1 MKITKVLL
9 VSSITNIFLSIIK
22 ILFGFIGKCNALIA
36 DGIHSLSDLSTDLVA
51 ILGNHLSLKPADK
64 KHPFGHGKTEY
75 LTSLIIGI
83 VIIILGLSL
92 IYNIFNK
99 EIIIPDLLMIIVS
112 LFTIISKLLLSNYI
126 YKKGILYSNN
136 ILVASGKESRA
147 DVYSS
152 IFVLMSIIL
161 MQFSNEFNILKYA
174 DMFSTVIIALFI
186 IKIGFN
192 ILKDNIGI
200 LLEEQVLDKKY
211 LNNIKNIITS
221 FDEIIEIKDLY
232 VLRYG
237 PYYKLVSNIVMKDLL
252 LTDAHKVIDEI
263 EKKLKEQDNKIK
275 YVFIHM
281 EPKIW
286 QIKDLWYY
294 IGRKKGGDIYD

>member
-281 EPKIW
+281 EPKI
-286 QIKDLWYY
+286 
-294 IGRKKGGDIYD
+294 

>member
-22 ILFGFIGKCNALIA
+22 ILFGFIGKCNALVA
-36 DGIHSLSDLSTDLVA
+36 DGIHSLSDLSTDFVA
-51 ILGNHLSLKPADK
+51 IFGNHLSLKPADK

-75 LTSLIIGI
+75 LTSMIIGI

-99 EIIIPDLLMIIVS
+99 EIIIPDLTMILVS

-136 ILVASGKESRA
+136 ILIASGKESRA

-152 IFVLMSIIL
+152 IFVLLSIIL
-161 MQFSNEFNILKYA
+161 MQFSNEVSILKYA
-174 DMFSTVIIALFI
+174 DMFSTIIIALFI
-186 IKIGFN
+186 IKTGFN

-211 LNNIKNIITS
+211 LKEIKSIITS
-221 FDEIIEIKDLY
+221 FDEIVEIKDLY

-237 PYYKLVSNIVMKDLL
+237 PYYKLVSNVIMKDLL
-252 LTDAHKVIDEI
+252 LTDAHNVIDEI
-263 EKKLKEQDNKIK
+263 EKKLKEKDNRIK

-281 EPKIW
+281 EPIDKF
-286 QIKDLWYY
+286 
-294 IGRKKGGDIYD
+294 

>member
-22 ILFGFIGKCNALIA
+22 ILFGFIGKCNALVA
-36 DGIHSLSDLSTDLVA
+36 DGIHSLSDLSTDFVA
-51 ILGNHLSLKPADK
+51 IFGNHLSLKPADK

-75 LTSLIIGI
+75 LTSMIIGI

-99 EIIIPDLLMIIVS
+99 EIIIPDLIMILVS

-126 YKKGILYSNN
+126 YKKGVEYSNN
-136 ILVASGKESRA
+136 ILIASGKESRA

-152 IFVLMSIIL
+152 MFVLLSIVL
-161 MQFSNEFNILKYA
+161 MQFSNEVSILKYA
-174 DMFSTVIIALFI
+174 DMFSTIIIALFI
-186 IKIGFN
+186 IKTGFN
-192 ILKDNIGI
+192 ILKDNIGT

-211 LNNIKNIITS
+211 LKEIKSIITS
-221 FDEIIEIKDLY
+221 FDDIVEIKDLY

-237 PYYKLVSNIVMKDLL
+237 PYYKLVSNVIMKDLL
-252 LTDAHKVIDEI
+252 LTDAHNVIDEI
-263 EKKLKEQDNKIK
+263 ENKLKEKDSRIK

-281 EPKIW
+281 EPIDK
-286 QIKDLWYY
+286 
-294 IGRKKGGDIYD
+294 

>member
-22 ILFGFIGKCNALIA
+22 ILFGFIGKCNALVA
-36 DGIHSLSDLSTDLVA
+36 DGIHSLSDLSTDFVA
-51 ILGNHLSLKPADK
+51 IFGNHLSLKPADK

-75 LTSLIIGI
+75 LTSMIIGI

-99 EIIIPDLLMIIVS
+99 EIIIPNLIMILVS

-126 YKKGILYSNN
+126 YKKGVEYSNN
-136 ILVASGKESRA
+136 ILIASGKESRA

-152 IFVLMSIIL
+152 IFVLLSIVL
-161 MQFSNEFNILKYA
+161 MQFSNEVSILKYA
-174 DMFSTVIIALFI
+174 DMFSTIIIALFI
-186 IKIGFN
+186 IKTGFN

-211 LNNIKNIITS
+211 LKEIKSIITS
-221 FDEIIEIKDLY
+221 FDEIVEIKDLY

-237 PYYKLVSNIVMKDLL
+237 PYYKLVSNVIMKDLL
-252 LTDAHKVIDEI
+252 LTDAHNVIDEI
-263 EKKLKEQDNKIK
+263 ENKLKEKDNRIK

-281 EPKIW
+281 EPIDKF
-286 QIKDLWYY
+286 
-294 IGRKKGGDIYD
+294 

>member
-22 ILFGFIGKCNALIA
+22 ILFGFIGKCNALVA
-36 DGIHSLSDLSTDLVA
+36 DGIHSLSDLSTDFVA
-51 ILGNHLSLKPADK
+51 IFGNHLSLKPADK

-75 LTSLIIGI
+75 LTSMIIGI

-99 EIIIPDLLMIIVS
+99 EIIIPDLIMILVS

-126 YKKGILYSNN
+126 YKKGVLYSNN
-136 ILVASGKESRA
+136 ILIASGKESRA

-152 IFVLMSIIL
+152 IFVLLSIIL
-161 MQFSNEFNILKYA
+161 MQFSNEVSVLKYA
-174 DMFSTVIIALFI
+174 DMFSTIIIALFI
-186 IKIGFN
+186 IKTGFN

-211 LNNIKNIITS
+211 LKEIKSIITS
-221 FDEIIEIKDLY
+221 FDEIVEIKDLY

-237 PYYKLVSNIVMKDLL
+237 PYYKLVSNVIMKDLL
-252 LTDAHKVIDEI
+252 LTDAHNVIDEI
-263 EKKLKEQDNKIK
+263 EKKLKEKDNRIK

-281 EPKIW
+281 EPIDNTNLK
-286 QIKDLWYY
+286 
-294 IGRKKGGDIYD
+294 

>member
-9 VSSITNIFLSIIK
+9 VSSITNIFLSIVK
-22 ILFGFIGKCNALIA
+22 ILFGFIGKCNALVA
-36 DGIHSLSDLSTDLVA
+36 DGIHSLSDLSTDFVA
-51 ILGNHLSLKPADK
+51 IFGNHLSLKPADK

-75 LTSLIIGI
+75 LTSMIIGI

-99 EIIIPDLLMIIVS
+99 EIIIPDLIMILVS
-112 LFTIISKLLLSNYI
+112 LFTIVSKLLLSNYI
-126 YKKGILYSNN
+126 YKKGVEYSNN
-136 ILVASGKESRA
+136 ILIASGKESRA

-152 IFVLMSIIL
+152 IFVLLSIVL
-161 MQFSNEFNILKYA
+161 MQFSNEVSILKYA
-174 DMFSTVIIALFI
+174 DMFSTIIIALFI
-186 IKIGFN
+186 IKTGFN

-211 LNNIKNIITS
+211 LKEIKSIITS
-221 FDEIIEIKDLY
+221 FDEIVKIKDLY

-237 PYYKLVSNIVMKDLL
+237 PYYKLVSNVIMKDLL
-252 LTDAHKVIDEI
+252 LTDAHNVIDEI
-263 EKKLKEQDNKIK
+263 EKKLKEKDNRIK

-281 EPKIW
+281 EPIDKF
-286 QIKDLWYY
+286 
-294 IGRKKGGDIYD
+294 

>member
-22 ILFGFIGKCNALIA
+22 ILFGFIGKCNALVA
-36 DGIHSLSDLSTDLVA
+36 DGIHSLSDLSTDFVA
-51 ILGNHLSLKPADK
+51 IFGNHLSLKPADN

-75 LTSLIIGI
+75 LTSMIIGI

-99 EIIIPDLLMIIVS
+99 EIIIPNLIMILVS

-126 YKKGILYSNN
+126 YKKGVLYSNN
-136 ILVASGKESRA
+136 ILIASGKESRA

-152 IFVLMSIIL
+152 IFVLLSIVL
-161 MQFSNEFNILKYA
+161 MQFSNEVSILKYA
-174 DMFSTVIIALFI
+174 DMFSTIIIALFI
-186 IKIGFN
+186 IKTGFN

-211 LNNIKNIITS
+211 LKEIKSIITS
-221 FDEIIEIKDLY
+221 FDEIVEIKDLY

-237 PYYKLVSNIVMKDLL
+237 PYYKLVSNVIMKDLL
-252 LTDAHKVIDEI
+252 LTDAHNVIDEI
-263 EKKLKEQDNKIK
+263 ENKLKEKDNRIK

-281 EPKIW
+281 EPIDNTNLK
-286 QIKDLWYY
+286 
-294 IGRKKGGDIYD
+294 

>member
-22 ILFGFIGKCNALIA
+22 ILFGFIGKCNALVA
-36 DGIHSLSDLSTDLVA
+36 DGIHSLSDLSTDFVA
-51 ILGNHLSLKPADK
+51 IFGNHLSLKPADK

-75 LTSLIIGI
+75 LTSMIIGI

-99 EIIIPDLLMIIVS
+99 EIIIPDLIMILVS

-136 ILVASGKESRA
+136 ILIASGKESRA

-152 IFVLMSIIL
+152 IFVLLSIVL
-161 MQFSNEFNILKYA
+161 MQFSNEVSILKYA
-174 DMFSTVIIALFI
+174 DMFSTIIIALFI
-186 IKIGFN
+186 IKTGFN

-211 LNNIKNIITS
+211 LKEIKSIITS
-221 FDEIIEIKDLY
+221 FDEIVEIKDLY

-237 PYYKLVSNIVMKDLL
+237 PYYKLVSNVIMKDLL
-252 LTDAHKVIDEI
+252 LTDAHNVIDEI
-263 EKKLKEQDNKIK
+263 ENKLKEKDNRIK

-281 EPKIW
+281 EPIDKF
-286 QIKDLWYY
+286 
-294 IGRKKGGDIYD
+294 

>member
-36 DGIHSLSDLSTDLVA
+36 DGIHSLSDLSTDFVA
-51 ILGNHLSLKPADK
+51 IFGNHLSLKPADK

-75 LTSLIIGI
+75 ITSVIIGI
-83 VIIILGLSL
+83 VIILLGLSL

-99 EIIIPDLLMIIVS
+99 EIIIPNLLMILVS
-112 LFTIISKLLLSNYI
+112 LFTIISKYILSSYI
-126 YKKGILYSNN
+126 YKKGIEYSNN
-136 ILVASGKESRA
+136 ILIASGKESKA

-152 IFVLMSIIL
+152 IFVLISIVL
-161 MQFSNEFNILKYA
+161 MQFSNELKILKYA

-186 IKIGFN
+186 IKTGFN

-200 LLEEQVLDKKY
+200 LLEEQVLDKEY
-211 LNNIKNIITS
+211 INNIKNIITS
-221 FDEIIEIKDLY
+221 FNEIVEIKDLY
-232 VLRYG
+232 ILRYG
-237 PYYKLVSNIVMKDLL
+237 PYFKLVSNVIMKDLS
-252 LTDAHKVIDEI
+252 LTDAHKIIDEI
-263 EKKLKEQDNKIK
+263 EKKLKEKDDKIK

-281 EPKIW
+281 EP
-286 QIKDLWYY
+286 QI
-294 IGRKKGGDIYD
+294 

>member
-22 ILFGFIGKCNALIA
+22 ILFGFIGKCNALVA
-36 DGIHSLSDLSTDLVA
+36 DGIHSLSDLSTDFVA
-51 ILGNHLSLKPADK
+51 IFGNHLSLKPADK

-75 LTSLIIGI
+75 LTSMIIGI

-99 EIIIPDLLMIIVS
+99 EIIIPDLIMILVS

-126 YKKGILYSNN
+126 YKKGVEYSNN
-136 ILVASGKESRA
+136 ILIASGKESKA

-152 IFVLMSIIL
+152 MFVLLSIVL
-161 MQFSNEFNILKYA
+161 MQFSNQLSILKYA
-174 DMFSTVIIALFI
+174 DMFSTIIIALFI
-186 IKIGFN
+186 IKTGFN

-211 LNNIKNIITS
+211 LNNIKSIITS
-221 FDEIIEIKDLY
+221 FDEIVKIKDLY

-237 PYYKLVSNIVMKDLL
+237 PYYKLVSNVIMKDLL
-252 LTDAHKVIDEI
+252 LTDAHNVIDEI
-263 EKKLKEQDNKIK
+263 EKKLKEKDNRIK

-281 EPKIW
+281 EPKI
-286 QIKDLWYY
+286 
-294 IGRKKGGDIYD
+294 

>member
-9 VSSITNIFLSIIK
+9 VSSITNIFLSIVK
-22 ILFGFIGKCNALIA
+22 ILFGFIGKCNALVA
-36 DGIHSLSDLSTDLVA
+36 DGIHSLSDLSTDFVA
-51 ILGNHLSLKPADK
+51 IFGNHLSLKPADK

-75 LTSLIIGI
+75 LTSMIIGI

-99 EIIIPDLLMIIVS
+99 EIIIPDLIMILVS
-112 LFTIISKLLLSNYI
+112 LFTIVSKLLLSNYI
-126 YKKGILYSNN
+126 YKKGVEYSNN
-136 ILVASGKESRA
+136 ILIASGKESRA

-152 IFVLMSIIL
+152 IFVLLSIVL
-161 MQFSNEFNILKYA
+161 MQFSNEVSILKYA
-174 DMFSTVIIALFI
+174 DMFSTIIIALFI
-186 IKIGFN
+186 IKTGFN

-211 LNNIKNIITS
+211 LKEIKSIITS
-221 FDEIIEIKDLY
+221 FDEIVEIKDLY

-237 PYYKLVSNIVMKDLL
+237 PYYKLVSNVIMKDLL
-252 LTDAHKVIDEI
+252 LTDAHNVIDEI
-263 EKKLKEQDNKIK
+263 EKKLKEKDNRIK

-281 EPKIW
+281 EPIDKF
-286 QIKDLWYY
+286 
-294 IGRKKGGDIYD
+294 

>member
-22 ILFGFIGKCNALIA
+22 ILFGFIGKCNALVA
-36 DGIHSLSDLSTDLVA
+36 DGIHSLSDLSTDFVA
-51 ILGNHLSLKPADK
+51 IFGNHLSLKPADK

-75 LTSLIIGI
+75 LTSMIIGI

-92 IYNIFNK
+92 IYNTFNK
-99 EIIIPDLLMIIVS
+99 EIIIPDLIMILVS

-126 YKKGILYSNN
+126 YKKGVLYSNN
-136 ILVASGKESRA
+136 ILIASGKESRA

-152 IFVLMSIIL
+152 IFVLLSIVL
-161 MQFSNEFNILKYA
+161 MQFSNQLSILKYA
-174 DMFSTVIIALFI
+174 DMFSTIIIALFI
-186 IKIGFN
+186 IKTGFN

-211 LNNIKNIITS
+211 LKEIKSIITS
-221 FDEIIEIKDLY
+221 FDEIVEIKDLY

-237 PYYKLVSNIVMKDLL
+237 PYYKLVSNVIMKDLL
-252 LTDAHKVIDEI
+252 LTDAHNVIDEI
-263 EKKLKEQDNKIK
+263 ENKLKEKDNRIK

-281 EPKIW
+281 EPIDNTNLK
-286 QIKDLWYY
+286 
-294 IGRKKGGDIYD
+294 

>member
-22 ILFGFIGKCNALIA
+22 ILFGFIGKCNALVA
-36 DGIHSLSDLSTDLVA
+36 DGIHSLSDLSTDFVA
-51 ILGNHLSLKPADK
+51 IFGNHLSLKPADK

-75 LTSLIIGI
+75 LTSMIIGI

-99 EIIIPDLLMIIVS
+99 EIIIPDLIMILVS
-112 LFTIISKLLLSNYI
+112 LFTIVSKLLLSNYI
-126 YKKGILYSNN
+126 YKKGVLYSNN
-136 ILVASGKESRA
+136 ILIASGKESRA

-152 IFVLMSIIL
+152 IFVLLSIVL
-161 MQFSNEFNILKYA
+161 MQFSNEISILKYA
-174 DMFSTVIIALFI
+174 DMFSTIIIALFI
-186 IKIGFN
+186 IKTGFN
-192 ILKDNIGI
+192 ILKDNIGT

-211 LNNIKNIITS
+211 LKEIKSIITS
-221 FDEIIEIKDLY
+221 FDDIVEIKDLY

-237 PYYKLVSNIVMKDLL
+237 PYYKLVSNVIMKDLL
-252 LTDAHKVIDEI
+252 LTDAHNVIDEI
-263 EKKLKEQDNKIK
+263 ENKLKEKDSRIK

-281 EPKIW
+281 EPIDK
-286 QIKDLWYY
+286 
-294 IGRKKGGDIYD
+294 

>member
-22 ILFGFIGKCNALIA
+22 ILFGFIGKCNALVA
-36 DGIHSLSDLSTDLVA
+36 DGIHSLSDLSTDFVA
-51 ILGNHLSLKPADK
+51 IFGNHLSLKPADK

-75 LTSLIIGI
+75 LTSMIIGI

-99 EIIIPDLLMIIVS
+99 EIIIPDLIMILVS

-126 YKKGILYSNN
+126 YKKGVEYSNN
-136 ILVASGKESRA
+136 ILIASGKESRA

-152 IFVLMSIIL
+152 IFVLLSIVL
-161 MQFSNEFNILKYA
+161 MQFSNEVNILKYA
-174 DMFSTVIIALFI
+174 DMFSTIIIALFI
-186 IKIGFN
+186 IKTGFN

-211 LNNIKNIITS
+211 LKEIKSIITS
-221 FDEIIEIKDLY
+221 FDEIVEIKDLY

-237 PYYKLVSNIVMKDLL
+237 PYYKLVSNVIMKDLL
-252 LTDAHKVIDEI
+252 LTDAHNVIDEI
-263 EKKLKEQDNKIK
+263 EKKLKEKDNRIK

-281 EPKIW
+281 EPKI
-286 QIKDLWYY
+286 
-294 IGRKKGGDIYD
+294 